1 MLDTLNMPQRFNLC
15 SDIVG
20 EADHGRRSE
29 AIARLRSVIEQ
40 ERQIPHSAEDQ
51 GYLRIA
57 EMVLDFLEEWLPSHY
72 AASSATRA

>member
-1 MLDTLNMPQRFNLC
+1 MLDTLDVPQRFNLC

-20 EADHGRRSE
+20 QPDHGRRAA
-29 AIARLRSVIEQ
+29 AIAHLRSVLEQ

-72 AASSATRA
+72 AASSATHA